1 MQLRPVFSFL
11 GSSVRHRPR
20 AEQKIHVKR
29 AGALALAATAT
40 LLAGAAPPKLGDIT
54 VAVTDLRS
62 GKGVVRACLTAHSET
77 FPKCRKQSATYEI
90 VAPAANG
97 GVKLSFNDVPPGR
110 YSIALLHDENGN
122 GKIDRA
128 LGMMPREGFGFSRD
142 AKVRMGPPKFDEAA
156 FDYTGE
162 EKVLT
167 IRMRYML

>member
-1 MQLRPVFSFL
+1 M
-11 GSSVRHRPR
+11 RHRPR
-20 AEQKIHVKR
+20 ADGKIHLKR
-29 AGALALAATAT
+29 AGALAIAASAA
-40 LLAGAAPPKLGDIT
+40 LLAGATPPKSGDIT

-77 FPKCRKQSATYEI
+77 FPKCRKEAATYET

-97 GVKLSFNDVPPGR
+97 GIKLFFKDVPPGR

-128 LGMMPREGFGFSRD
+128 LGMMPKEGFGFSRD

-156 FDYTGE
+156 FDYSGE
-162 EKVLT
+162 EKVVT